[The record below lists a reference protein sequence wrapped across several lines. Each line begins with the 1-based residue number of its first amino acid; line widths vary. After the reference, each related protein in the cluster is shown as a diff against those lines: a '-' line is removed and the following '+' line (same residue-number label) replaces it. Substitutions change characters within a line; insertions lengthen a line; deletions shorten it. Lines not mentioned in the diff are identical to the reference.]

1 MKKHFSVLM
10 SRCRTWSMALL
21 GLVSLWQ
28 TGALAQECQDL
39 SGEWEV
45 TTTLS
50 PAAASLHLPG
60 TLDMAGIGV
69 PTTLQPRLFDEDGA
83 VNREVMRHLTRKVS
97 YIGEAQYERDI
108 EVTPQ
113 MAGKPL
119 RFCFER
125 VLWRS
130 RLWVDGKEVDTSCES
145 LSTPHVYRLPQG
157 LMAGRHRVR
166 LTVDNAKQ
174 YDMSYEDMAHAYTNE
189 TQTMWN
195 GLLGEMKMEVEPV
208 VADVQ
213 VYPNVK
219 ERNAVVRLTT
229 NGKKVKRPRFILSDR
244 EVGTTRL
251 NDSTF
256 LLPVRDMKVWNEFTP
271 SLYRLTVEANGE
283 CRTATFGMREL
294 SSEKGYLEL
303 NGERIF
309 LRATLECCVFP
320 LTGCPPTTEEGWR
333 RVFESAKRWGLNSLR
348 FHSYCPPDAAFRV
361 ADQMGFYLQVELP
374 NWSLNIGENPEAE
387 AFFYREFDR
396 IVRAYG
402 NHPSFC
408 LMTAGN
414 ELQKDFGYLNAL
426 CHHMKESDPRHLYAA
441 TTFTFEKGH
450 GGHPEPEDQFFVT
463 QWTDKGWVRGQGV
476 FDEEVPNFSKDY
488 SEAAAGWGVPI
499 VSHEIGQ
506 YSVYPNMAEIE
517 KYTGVLEP
525 LNLMAIRHDLKEKGL
540 LMRAQEYTEASGRLA
555 VQLYKEEIERALKT
569 RDMNGYQLLGLQDF
583 PGQSTALVGLVDAFW
598 DNKGLCTEAYF
609 RQFCAPVV
617 PLIRLEKAAWNGDE
631 TLEARVEVAN
641 YATETIEG
649 RDIRWQL
656 TTLQGDT
663 IGGGIFPAAHI
674 AKGALSAVGT
684 VSCPLSAVKDAEQLA
699 LSVRIEGT
707 PYRNTWNVWVYGT
720 EVNLPEGVVVTTS
733 VEEAI
738 AKASAGKR
746 VLLHPERKEQV
757 KGIEGKF
764 LPVFWSP
771 VHFPK
776 QAGTMGLLLHPRH
789 PVFRHFPTEM
799 NSDWQWWNV
808 VKRSRVMVLDE
819 MPTVTPLIE
828 SVDNFV
834 HNRRLSLMF
843 EAQMGKG
850 SIVVSS
856 IEMATDLPEM
866 RHLLYSTAAY
876 MASEDFAPKADITPQ
891 QLRGLFGNSTA
902 EQQTDAMSIYQ

>member
-1 MKKHFSVLM
+1 M
-10 SRCRTWSMALL
+10 
-21 GLVSLWQ
+21 
-28 TGALAQECQDL
+28 
-39 SGEWEV
+39 
-45 TTTLS
+45 
-50 PAAASLHLPG
+50 
-60 TLDMAGIGV
+60 
-69 PTTLQPRLFDEDGA
+69 
-83 VNREVMRHLTRKVS
+83 
-97 YIGEAQYERDI
+97 
-108 EVTPQ
+108 
-113 MAGKPL
+113 
-119 RFCFER
+119 
-125 VLWRS
+125 
-130 RLWVDGKEVDTSCES
+130 
-145 LSTPHVYRLPQG
+145 
-157 LMAGRHRVR
+157 
-166 LTVDNAKQ
+166 
-174 YDMSYEDMAHAYTNE
+174 
-189 TQTMWN
+189 
-195 GLLGEMKMEVEPV
+195 
-208 VADVQ
+208 
-213 VYPNVK
+213 
-219 ERNAVVRLTT
+219 
-229 NGKKVKRPRFILSDR
+229 
-244 EVGTTRL
+244 
-251 NDSTF
+251 
-256 LLPVRDMKVWNEFTP
+256 
-271 SLYRLTVEANGE
+271 
-283 CRTATFGMREL
+283 
-294 SSEKGYLEL
+294 
-303 NGERIF
+303 
-309 LRATLECCVFP
+309 
-320 LTGCPPTTEEGWR
+320 
-333 RVFESAKRWGLNSLR
+333 
-348 FHSYCPPDAAFRV
+348 
-361 ADQMGFYLQVELP
+361 
-374 NWSLNIGENPEAE
+374 
-387 AFFYREFDR
+387 
-396 IVRAYG
+396 
-402 NHPSFC
+402 
-408 LMTAGN
+408 
-414 ELQKDFGYLNAL
+414 
-426 CHHMKESDPRHLYAA
+426 
-441 TTFTFEKGH
+441 
-450 GGHPEPEDQFFVT
+450 
-463 QWTDKGWVRGQGV
+463 
-476 FDEEVPNFSKDY
+476 
-488 SEAAAGWGVPI
+488 
-499 VSHEIGQ
+499 
-506 YSVYPNMAEIE
+506 
-517 KYTGVLEP
+517 
-525 LNLMAIRHDLKEKGL
+525 
-540 LMRAQEYTEASGRLA
+540 
-555 VQLYKEEIERALKT
+555 QLYKEEIERALKT

-617 PLIRLEKAAWNGDE
+617 PLIRLEKATWSGDE

-656 TTLQGDT
+656 TTSQGDT

-684 VSCPLSAVKDAEQLA
+684 VSCPLSAVKDAEQLT